1 MDRIGLVC
9 RFKPV
14 HLGHAVMLE
23 TLCERARHVV
33 IGLGSPNRHDVRNPF
48 TAEETAA
55 MIRLVLEPRFSNWEL
70 VPVEDLGHGPRWRA
84 LVTKTFGPLDAFVTA
99 NDYVA
104 SLLATDYRIVHPAA
118 LVPRERHVAVDG
130 TMTRE
135 AMARGE
141 GWRALVPPAVER
153 YLDAHG
159 LPARF
164 RREFGLETLALAS

>member
-84 LVTKTFGPLDAFVTA
+84 LV
-99 NDYVA
+99 
-104 SLLATDYRIVHPAA
+104 
-118 LVPRERHVAVDG
+118 
-130 TMTRE
+130 
-135 AMARGE
+135 
-141 GWRALVPPAVER
+141 PPAVER

-164 RREFGLETLALAS
+164 RREFGLETLALAARRAS